1 MNFFILILILLFTSC
16 DFKPSAEGVENQIHV
31 VVSFEDF
38 SKVKTIIDSIF
49 LPEILTPEPE
59 SFFELKS
66 SLFFVCFSILRLF
79 ISKPLKK

>member
-1 MNFFILILILLFTSC
+1 MKFFILILILLFASC
-16 DFKPSAEGVENQIHV
+16 DFKPRAEGVENQINV

-59 SFFELKS
+59 SFF
-66 SLFFVCFSILRLF
+66 
-79 ISKPLKK
+79 